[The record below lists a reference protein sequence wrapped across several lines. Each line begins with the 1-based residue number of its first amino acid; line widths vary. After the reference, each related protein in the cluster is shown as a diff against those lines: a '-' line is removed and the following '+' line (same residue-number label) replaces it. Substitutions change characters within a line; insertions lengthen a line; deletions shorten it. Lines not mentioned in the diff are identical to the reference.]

1 MVYLIVLI
9 VFLYPILRQSS
20 TKNNISPK
28 YYWLQLV
35 LIILVAGLR
44 NHVGGDTIGY
54 MRDWES
60 VDPIGEIDTINVLYL
75 SLYYRPLCLAL
86 MYLSRTISSEFF
98 VWQLIQATIV
108 NVAAFYIIKK
118 ESKYYY
124 EVALLYLLFQ
134 FLYFNMEIMR
144 ESLAVS
150 AFYFAFKF
158 FDKRK
163 WFAYYL
169 SLIVVFF
176 FHDSVL
182 IFFAFPLM
190 YKIIEKD
197 FSVKTLAFFAITGF
211 ILFNI
216 LLSSI
221 TVLLPGERGE
231 KFLSGYSA
239 WENATIWGTLK
250 SCFMCVLYYF
260 VLKYAKNRNSS
271 YVTKGFK
278 IFIILSIWGLFLPV
292 ITNRMTNYVK
302 LFSLIM
308 FGEILWGYRKLLL
321 QRVLIVMLLFN
332 GYRYYFNDV
341 TNWVDSTSTKKY
353 YFYECFYPYYSIFE
367 EPDQIVV
374 DRRTEIYDQQEA
386 RIK

>member
-176 FHDSVL
+176 FHERKAPFRKPFFFMFLFLVDLRTSGNKRLACLVVL
-182 IFFAFPLM
+182 ILVEVLDEPRSQILCLFCPYRNIRICVPRIQDACVNAWQLCRNLE
-190 YKIIEKD
+190 IEVRNRLCWSILD
-197 FSVKTLAFFAITGF
+197 ITIQDCINDTTRVLDRDTLACAIPTCVDQIRLGTALF
-211 ILFNI
+211 HSLDQFLGILCWMK
-216 LLSSI
+216 LKECLSEAC
-221 TVLLPGERGE
+221 GEGWRRLG
-231 KFLSGYSA
+231 
-239 WENATIWGTLK
+239 NATLCTRQLGCK
-250 SCFMCVLYYF
+250 
-260 VLKYAKNRNSS
+260 A
-271 YVTKGFK
+271 
-278 IFIILSIWGLFLPV
+278 
-292 ITNRMTNYVK
+292 
-302 LFSLIM
+302 
-308 FGEILWGYRKLLL
+308 
-321 QRVLIVMLLFN
+321 
-332 GYRYYFNDV
+332 
-341 TNWVDSTSTKKY
+341 
-353 YFYECFYPYYSIFE
+353 
-367 EPDQIVV
+367 
-374 DRRTEIYDQQEA
+374 
-386 RIK
+386 